1 MRKTVVVLLLLNIA
15 LAAVFLVRER
25 LPGATATPEHA
36 PLNVERMRLRSQS
49 ATTPDSGAAPASRD
63 KAYCVEWRGLAPAE
77 FVRAREQL
85 KDLVGQRVMSFS
97 EIPLNT
103 RYRVIFPP
111 LPSAESARLK
121 LAEFAAGGVG
131 NAAVIV
137 EGGWENAISLGT
149 YPSIEAARQR
159 VSEVEGRGVLG
170 ARIEQEAVAGSD
182 FYFVVRSEDGEALK
196 NLNELKAEY
205 PNSQLS
211 RVACQAP

>member
-1 MRKTVVVLLLLNIA
+1 MKKTVLVLLLLNIA
-15 LAAVFLVRER
+15 LAAVFLARER
-25 LPGATATPEHA
+25 LPGATATAEHA
-36 PLNVERMRLRSQS
+36 PLNVERMRLRGHS

-63 KAYCVEWRGLAPAE
+63 GAYCVEWRGLAPAE
-77 FVRAREQL
+77 FARAREQL
-85 KDLVGQRVMSFS
+85 KDLVTQRVMSFS

-137 EGGWENAISLGT
+137 EGGWENAILLGT

-170 ARIEQEAVAGSD
+170 AQIEQEPVAGTE
-182 FYFVVRSEDGEALK
+182 FFFVVRSEDGEALK
-196 NLNELKAEY
+196 NLNDLKAEY

>member
-1 MRKTVVVLLLLNIA
+1 MKRTVLILLLLNIA
-15 LAAVFLVRER
+15 LAALLLVRER
-25 LPGATATPEHA
+25 LPGATASAEHV
-36 PLNVERMRLRSQS
+36 PLNVERMRLRGQS
-49 ATTPDSGAAPASRD
+49 AATPEAAAAPASRD

-77 FVRAREQL
+77 FARAREQL

-137 EGGWENAISLGT
+137 DGGWQNAISLGS

-159 VSEVEGRGVLG
+159 VGEIESRGVLG
-170 ARIEQEAVAGSD
+170 ARIEQEPVAGTE
-182 FYFVVRSEDGEALK
+182 FYFVVRSEDGDALK